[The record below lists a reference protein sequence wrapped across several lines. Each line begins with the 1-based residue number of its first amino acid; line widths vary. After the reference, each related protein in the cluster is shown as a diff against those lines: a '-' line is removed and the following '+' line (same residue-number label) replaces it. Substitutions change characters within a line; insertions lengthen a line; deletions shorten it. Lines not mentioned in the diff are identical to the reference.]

1 MAGSP
6 YPHYVWALGHFIVL
20 FTTAW
25 YLKSYVTFQSGS
37 YAWWYKASFTG
48 AITSYAIVC
57 YKSLGTPQP
66 NAAYVQRAL
75 ADENVQ
81 YFGMA
86 LLWWFSKPLP
96 LALVPYA
103 VFSLFHALT
112 FTRTNI
118 LPKIFP
124 AAPTAPAGPGSAA
137 NQPPPQS
144 GIAKTIQVWVKTNY
158 DTAMVVVARL
168 ELLILLRAI
177 VGVPLMKNSLLVPI
191 VYAHFL
197 RSRYYY
203 SSFTRDAVNTTTALI
218 ESYVNKEATPPIV
231 KKAYGIAK
239 TFIGRWAGS
248 VLEPQPAAPAAAGA
262 RR

>member
-1 MAGSP
+1 MATSP
-6 YPHYVWALGHFIVL
+6 YPHYVWAFGHFIVL

-25 YLKSYVTFQSGS
+25 YLKAYVTFQSSG

-86 LLWWFSKPLP
+86 ILWWFSKPLP

-118 LPKIFP
+118 LPKLLP
-124 AAPTAPAGPGSAA
+124 GAPAPAGPNGAA
-137 NQPPPQS
+137 AQAPPQPALS
-144 GIAKTIQVWVKTNY
+144 KTIQVWVKANY

-191 VYAHFL
+191 AYAHFL
-197 RSRYYY
+197 RARYYY
-203 SSFTRDAVNTTTALI
+203 SSFTRDAVHTATTLI
-218 ESYVNKEATPPIV
+218 ESYVNKPATPPV
-231 KKAYGIAK
+231 AKKAYEVVKSFIA
-239 TFIGRWAGS
+239 RWAGS
-248 VLEPQPAAPAAAGA
+248 VLEPQTAPSAAAAGA